1 MASPAGGRVA
11 SSSPRTGFVAADL
24 VPLPGLK
31 QPFNFMGRLAAG
43 GRGELEALLDQA
55 AEDDDKARLN
65 FIALKQLLAFACGKS
80 KDEKVRCC
88 CFCFCC

>member
-43 GRGELEALLDQA
+43 GRGELEALPDQA

-65 FIALKQLLAFACGKS
+65 FIALKQLLAFACGKT

-88 CFCFCC
+88 CCCLCY